1 MQNKKWINAMD
12 EVIKVI
18 KQNDTWELATLPHGK
33 RAIGV
38 KWVFKMKNNAKRR
51 GGDIQ
56 SKISGERL

>member
-1 MQNKKWINAMD
+1 MD

-18 KQNDTWELATLPHGK
+18 KQNDTWELATLPYGK